1 MAITNAMG
9 WGIID
14 WSRSGARLTF
24 VIFTSFIFVGYV
36 VLWFFWKGR
45 NWARIL
51 VLLTSIL
58 CLYKLR
64 YWSRGGLLERVMIGA
79 EAATAV
85 FLLCWLNIRKIQAF
99 FAPAKS

>member
-36 VLWFFWKGR
+36 VL
-45 NWARIL
+45 
-51 VLLTSIL
+51 
-58 CLYKLR
+58 
-64 YWSRGGLLERVMIGA
+64 
-79 EAATAV
+79 
-85 FLLCWLNIRKIQAF
+85 
-99 FAPAKS
+99 